1 MRRMYQKYVLL
12 FNMNYTIRKSL
23 IEDLADIL
31 CLRDEAREYM
41 RKNGNLHQ
49 WPVGYPHKDTFISDI
64 ESGNSY
70 IVENSNGIPVGTFA
84 FLPCPEPTYQTIYKG
99 KWLAEDLPYYVI
111 HRIASKSSEH
121 GIMEAVLEFCF
132 SKTDNIRIDTHDDN
146 KTMQHILLKNGFTYC
161 GIIYLKNGDERLAYQ
176 KVINNGQQVHL

>member
-23 IEDLADIL
+23 IEDLPDIL

-49 WPVGYPHKDTFISDI
+49 WPVGYPPEDTFISDI

-84 FLPCPEPTYQTIYKG
+84 FLPCSEPTYQTIYKG
-99 KWLAEDLPYYVI
+99 KWLAED
-111 HRIASKSSEH
+111 H
-121 GIMEAVLEFCF
+121 GC
-132 SKTDNIRIDTHDDN
+132 
-146 KTMQHILLKNGFTYC
+146 TYC

>member
-41 RKNGNLHQ
+41 RENGNLHQ
-49 WPVGYPHKDTFISDI
+49 WPVGYPPEDTFISDI

-70 IVENSNGIPVGTFA
+70 IVENSNRRVLYVSSDTFINDWVGIN
-84 FLPCPEPTYQTIYKG
+84 
-99 KWLAEDLPYYVI
+99 
-111 HRIASKSSEH
+111 R
-121 GIMEAVLEFCF
+121 
-132 SKTDNIRIDTHDDN
+132 TDNGN
-146 KTMQHILLKNGFTYC
+146 NFGGFLYFSNG
-161 GIIYLKNGDERLAYQ
+161 
-176 KVINNGQQVHL
+176 

>member
-41 RKNGNLHQ
+41 RENGNLYQ
-49 WPVGYPHKDTFISDI
+49 WPVGYPLEDTFISDI

-99 KWLAEDLPYYVI
+99 KWLAEDLPY
-111 HRIASKSSEH
+111 
-121 GIMEAVLEFCF
+121 
-132 SKTDNIRIDTHDDN
+132 
-146 KTMQHILLKNGFTYC
+146 
-161 GIIYLKNGDERLAYQ
+161 
-176 KVINNGQQVHL
+176 

>member
-1 MRRMYQKYVLL
+1 
-12 FNMNYTIRKSL
+12 MNYTIRKSL
-23 IEDLADIL
+23 IEDLPDIL

-41 RKNGNLHQ
+41 RNNGNLHQ
-49 WPVGYPHKDTFISDI
+49 WPVGYPPEDTFISDI

-111 HRIASKSSEH
+111 HRIASKSSCWSFVFLKRTTSE
-121 GIMEAVLEFCF
+121 L
-132 SKTDNIRIDTHDDN
+132 THMMIT
-146 KTMQHILLKNGFTYC
+146 KRC
-161 GIIYLKNGDERLAYQ
+161 SIYY
-176 KVINNGQQVHL
+176 